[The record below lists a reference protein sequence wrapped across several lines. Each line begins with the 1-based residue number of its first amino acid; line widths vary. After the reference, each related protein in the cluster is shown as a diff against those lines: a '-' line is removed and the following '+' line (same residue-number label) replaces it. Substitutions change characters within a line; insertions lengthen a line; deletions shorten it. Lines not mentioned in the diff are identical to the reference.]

1 MSEVDRR
8 VGVVDRRSPQLA
20 GERAEWRRADD
31 MARQSAPVGKDRR
44 KPGVTDRRRQGA
56 GEQLPGALTGL
67 SADQLAYYV
76 EEMRKV
82 AARTGP
88 ASLEAADVLLW
99 AFQQSQ
105 EHGTAPAG
113 RELLPPTDDSAD
125 DVAGYAQNLTEDL
138 DELHRETERA
148 RARVGTPEILTGWEG
163 GHLRQRADNIGHR
176 MPAQVREHFAEQ
188 IASARTA
195 ANTVAD
201 ELEAAGFY
209 GLLLKA
215 RDRAIHGPSRVA
227 AIIAEADRATKELER
242 RDKLTPELQQLVRQV
257 KERAARYR
265 WQKKMDEADV
275 AEAGGN
281 AKKAAKL
288 RAEAGA
294 VLAQDWPRAFPGE
307 PLPSSP

>member
-44 KPGVTDRRRQGA
+44 KPGVTDRRRQG
-56 GEQLPGALTGL
+56 GEERPPGALTAL
-67 SADQLAYYV
+67 SPDQLAYYV

-82 AARTGP
+82 VARTGT
-88 ASLEAADVLLW
+88 AALEAADTLLW
-99 AFQQSQ
+99 AFQQAQ
-105 EHGTAPAG
+105 EHGATLTGDEP
-113 RELLPPTDDSAD
+113 LPRVDDGEDDSAWYARNLKD
-125 DVAGYAQNLTEDL
+125 DLG
-138 DELHRETERA
+138 ELARETERS
-148 RARVGTPEILTGWEG
+148 RARLGTPEVITGWEAE
-163 GHLRQRADNIGHR
+163 HLRRRADNIGQR
-176 MPAQVREHFAEQ
+176 RPAALRDQFAEQ
-188 IASARTA
+188 IAAARAA

-209 GLLLKA
+209 GALLKA
-215 RDRAIHGPSRVA
+215 RDQVIHSASTIGT
-227 AIIAEADRATKELER
+227 IIAEVERATSELER
-242 RDKLTPELQQLVRQV
+242 RGKLTPELQQLARQA
-257 KERAARYR
+257 KERAARHR
-265 WQKKMDEADV
+265 WQKKRDKADV

-294 VLAQDWPRAFPGE
+294 VLAQDWLRAFPGE
-307 PLPSSP
+307 APPAT